1 MLASKA
7 TCSLNSNAL
16 LQLEILQSR
25 NESAYAFFTENYL
38 RLLFGPLLLT
48 VNSNTTKYIAI

>member
-25 NESAYAFFTENYL
+25 NESAYAFFLQKIILDFFLAHY
-38 RLLFGPLLLT
+38 F
-48 VNSNTTKYIAI
+48 

>member
-16 LQLEILQSR
+16 LQLEILQLEMR
-25 NESAYAFFTENYL
+25 VHMHFFTENYL